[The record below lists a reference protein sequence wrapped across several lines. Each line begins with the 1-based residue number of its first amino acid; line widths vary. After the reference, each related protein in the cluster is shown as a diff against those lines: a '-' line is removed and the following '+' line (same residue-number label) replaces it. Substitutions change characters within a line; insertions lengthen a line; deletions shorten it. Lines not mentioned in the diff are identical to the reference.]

1 MPDHDALHRQATK
14 LVGAAVKTLTHPDKR
29 RRVALRRA
37 LGRSPEDPAVRAAH
51 MVIAP
56 VLPKRCDEATERAF
70 YSVASMIAA
79 QPRDARDETTGVND
93 DDDEPEQETQERAP
107 AEEVEEAEEAEE
119 QESLGA
125 TLGRAVALGK
135 LREDTTESRLHLMC
149 RQDVSGIH
157 RHLPRL
163 IATLRADLL
172 PVGWVRLTIDLSRWG
187 RERDLVTK
195 RWLQEYYRTLHAVRA
210 IRERNSHNSEGEG
223 Q

>member
-37 LGRSPEDPAVRAAH
+37 LGKSPEDPAVRAAH
-51 MVIAP
+51 MVVAP
-56 VLPKRCDEATERAF
+56 ALPEHRDAATERAF

-79 QPRDARDETTGVND
+79 QPRDARDDTASLN
-93 DDDEPEQETQERAP
+93 DDEPEEGEHENASP
-107 AEEVEEAEEAEE
+107 AVPVDE

-125 TLGRAVALGK
+125 TLGRAVATGK

-149 RQDVSGIH
+149 RQDIDGIH

-172 PVGWVRLTIDLSRWG
+172 PVSWVRLTVDLSRWG

-195 RWLQEYYRTLHAVRA
+195 RWLQDYYRTLHAVRA
-210 IRERNSHNSEGEG
+210 IREKNAKKSEGED

>member
-1 MPDHDALHRQATK
+1 MPDHDALQQQAAR
-14 LVGAAVKTLTHPDKR
+14 LVDAAVKTLTHPDKR

-37 LGRSPEDPAVRAAH
+37 LGRSPEDPTVRAAH
-51 MVIAP
+51 MVVAP
-56 VLPKRCDEATERAF
+56 ILPAHGDKATERAF

-79 QPRDARDETTGVND
+79 QPRDARDDTAGLNGD
-93 DDDEPEQETQERAP
+93 ADESAQDRQEHDAP
-107 AEEVEEAEEAEE
+107 AAVDE

-125 TLGRAVALGK
+125 TLGRAVANGK
-135 LREDTTESRLHLMC
+135 AREDTTESRLHLMC
-149 RQDVSGIH
+149 RQDVDGIH

-172 PVGWVRLTIDLSRWG
+172 PVGWVRLTVDLSRWG

-195 RWLQEYYRTLHAVRA
+195 RWLQDYYRTLHAVRA
-210 IRERNSHNSEGEG
+210 MREKNSQKNEGED